1 MDSYMPDITVYEV
14 YMSAY
19 DVTAWR
25 DGAVY
30 RTAFRETSWFPQSQ
44 VNANRPRVTG
54 IIYVAAADEFACAN
68 MTIRI
73 RKERQ

>member
-44 VNANRPRVTG
+44 VNANRPR
-54 IIYVAAADEFACAN
+54 ASRWNAN
-68 MTIRI
+68 SRSRCWMNRAS
-73 RKERQ
+73 